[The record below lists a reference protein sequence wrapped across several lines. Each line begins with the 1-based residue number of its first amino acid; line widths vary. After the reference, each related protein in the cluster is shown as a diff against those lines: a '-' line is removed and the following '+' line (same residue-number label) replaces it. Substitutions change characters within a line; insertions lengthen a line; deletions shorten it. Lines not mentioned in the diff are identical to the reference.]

1 MILVLV
7 LIVVGIGFN
16 VFALV
21 IDRYSLK
28 RNSYGEINLKK
39 RYLCL
44 AIAAFFVSL
53 GFSCIITGFTY
64 LN

>member
-1 MILVLV
+1 MILI
-7 LIVVGIGFN
+7 LIMLGIGFN

-28 RNSYGEINLKK
+28 RNCYGELNLKK
-39 RYLCL
+39 RYLGL
-44 AIAAFFVSL
+44 AFAAFFVSL
-53 GFSCIITGFTY
+53 GFACIISGFIQ